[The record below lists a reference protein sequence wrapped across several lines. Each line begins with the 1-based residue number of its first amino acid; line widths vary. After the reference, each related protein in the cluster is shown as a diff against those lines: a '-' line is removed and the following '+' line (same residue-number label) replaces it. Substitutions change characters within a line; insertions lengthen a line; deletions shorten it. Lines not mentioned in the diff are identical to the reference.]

1 MRRGTVFMGR
11 PMGGANRRGKAAV
24 TKSSSAGLRSLEIY
38 FCVLALAMMFLMAA
52 SSAEAVTKA
61 KRHTT
66 AARPPAPGATATCRG
81 GNLFPC
87 GPIYSGNDYLG
98 TDPDPF
104 IRLMIQRDL
113 GVHYGGAP

>member
-1 MRRGTVFMGR
+1 MTKTRRVS
-11 PMGGANRRGKAAV
+11 PRGLLFFVAAL
-24 TKSSSAGLRSLEIY
+24 TL
-38 FCVLALAMMFLMAA
+38 A
-52 SSAEAVTKA
+52 SSAEAATKA
-61 KRHTT
+61 KRQ
-66 AARPPAPGATATCRG
+66 APARPQASAGTTATCRG

-87 GPIYSGNDYLG
+87 GAVYSGNDYLG